1 MNILH
6 ILIGIAVVI
15 ILGSSALFMFCACQ
29 IAGQFD
35 SQLTDDEEEF
45 TNDDIAL

>member
-15 ILGSSALFMFCACQ
+15 ILVSSALFVFCACQ

-35 SQLTDDEEEF
+35 SQLTDEEEF
-45 TNDDIAL
+45 TDDDIAL